1 MGILISHNSALEVLR
16 RWELRHRLARGERGD
31 IVLPASAPSAQELA
45 DAKRALPLLES
56 LSRPLEILT
65 ARGRSGAHSSG
76 IVVHRWSAPLP
87 PGSIIRLADGVA
99 CAAPELLAVLM
110 APSLTDLETVVLLSE
125 LMGIYAVAP
134 GMEDGMFQ
142 RDVPLTDPSR
152 ILSYLAVVGPR
163 PGTRLVRRAL
173 TSACVRS
180 GSPRETKLGL
190 RLSLRSGLGGYGLR
204 VVSMNEPVRV
214 CRLDGSFVVGT
225 RRPDLVVTV
234 PGSGDGRFVA
244 IEYLGSHH
252 NERARLVEDVTRSNE
267 LKAAGVSEY
276 LIRSE
281 HYSDLD
287 YMDALIDGIRRELGQ
302 PRIGMT
308 RETAARRRALRRSLY
323 EELELIDGV
332 VWRGRERARR
342 RAERLS
348 QEEAWDLV
356 PVEVYE
362 TE

>member
-1 MGILISHNSALEVLR
+1 MGILVSHTSALEVLR

-31 IVLPASAPSAQELA
+31 VALPSSVPGAQELA
-45 DAKRALPLLES
+45 ASERALPLLGG

-65 ARGRSGAHSSG
+65 AGGRSGARPG
-76 IVVHRWSAPLP
+76 GVVVHRWSAPLP
-87 PGSIIRLADGVA
+87 PGSVVELSEGVA
-99 CAAPELLAVLM
+99 CVAPELLAVLM

-125 LMGIYAVAP
+125 LMGAYAVAP
-134 GMEDGMFQ
+134 GVEDGMFQ

-152 ILSYLAVVGPR
+152 MLSYLAALGPR

-173 TSACVRS
+173 ASACVRS

-190 RLSLRSGLGGYGLR
+190 RLSLRPGRGGYGLR

-214 CRLDGSFVVGT
+214 RRLDGSLVEGV
-225 RRPDLVVTV
+225 RRPDLVVTA
-234 PGSGDGRFVA
+234 PGARGDSCVA
-244 IEYLGSHH
+244 VEYLGARHSG
-252 NERARLVEDVTRSNE
+252 RSRLVVDATRSNE

-276 LIRSE
+276 LIRGE

-287 YMDALIDGIRRELGQ
+287 YMDALVDRIRRELGQ

-308 RETAARRRALRRSLY
+308 RETAARRRALRQALY

-332 VWRGRERARR
+332 SWQGRERARR
-342 RAERLS
+342 RAERPP
-348 QEEAWDLV
+348 QGEERDLV
-356 PVEVYE
+356 PVEAYAIA
-362 TE
+362 

>member
-16 RWELRHRLARGERGD
+16 RWELRHRLARAERGD

-65 ARGRSGAHSSG
+65 ARGRSGARSSG

-152 ILSYLAVVGPR
+152 ILSYLAAVGPR
-163 PGTRLVRRAL
+163 PGT
-173 TSACVRS
+173 
-180 GSPRETKLGL
+180 
-190 RLSLRSGLGGYGLR
+190 
-204 VVSMNEPVRV
+204 NEPVRV

-308 RETAARRRALRRSLY
+308 RETAARRRALRQSLY